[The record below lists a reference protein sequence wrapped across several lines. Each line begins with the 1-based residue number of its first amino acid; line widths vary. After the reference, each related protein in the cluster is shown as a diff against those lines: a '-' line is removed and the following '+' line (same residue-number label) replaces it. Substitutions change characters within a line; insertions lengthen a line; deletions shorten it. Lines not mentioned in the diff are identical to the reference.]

1 MLLLTAV
8 NEILPK
14 LGERPVTSIEAKSPT
29 LSIIL
34 PQIDAE
40 IDLVL
45 QTGWWF
51 NTCYGIELFPDSEQ
65 GLVVPDDCLSF
76 YPDRSYPDI
85 VARDGKFYDTSKRSY
100 LFTDKVRG
108 TLIQRVGFEQ
118 LPESA
123 ARFILY
129 SALVTI
135 YATDIG
141 LEQVVQLWRQ
151 YAQQAQA
158 NMEQEHLRHRHYS
171 VKQNPRYARLR
182 RAMRG

>member
-1 MLLLTAV
+1 MDLLTAV

-29 LSIIL
+29 LAVIL
-34 PQIDAE
+34 PQINAE

-45 QTGWWF
+45 APGWWF
-51 NTCYGIELFPDSEQ
+51 NTCYGVDLFPDSE
-65 GLVVPDDCLSF
+65 GNLVTPDDMLSF
-76 YPDRSYPDI
+76 IPNRSGPDI
-85 VARDGKFYDTSKRSY
+85 VARGGRFYNTSTRSY
-100 LFTDKVRG
+100 FFTEKVTG
-108 TLIQRVGFEQ
+108 TLIQTVEFED
-118 LPESA
+118 LPETA

-151 YAQQAQA
+151 YAQQCQA
-158 NMEQEHLRHRHYS
+158 NMEQEHLRHRHYT
-171 VKQNPRYARLR
+171 VKQNPRYRKLR
-182 RAMRG
+182 NAMRG